1 MHNKPFPYET
11 DPSEVSTTRSVKD
24 LDEIAENLLTDIAIA
39 GNISSSRL
47 FTTLP
52 LTQAWELQREAAREW
67 EKSHRIS
74 RRR

>member
-11 DPSEVSTTRSVKD
+11 NPSETDAAHSVSE
-24 LDEIAENLLTDIAIA
+24 LDQIALNLLTDIAMA

-52 LTQAWELQREAAREW
+52 ASKAWELQREAVRQW
-67 EKSHRIS
+67 EETHRGS
-74 RRR
+74 L

>member
-1 MHNKPFPYET
+1 MHNKPFPHET
-11 DPSEVSTTRSVKD
+11 DPSEMNTTRSVKD

-74 RRR
+74 PRK